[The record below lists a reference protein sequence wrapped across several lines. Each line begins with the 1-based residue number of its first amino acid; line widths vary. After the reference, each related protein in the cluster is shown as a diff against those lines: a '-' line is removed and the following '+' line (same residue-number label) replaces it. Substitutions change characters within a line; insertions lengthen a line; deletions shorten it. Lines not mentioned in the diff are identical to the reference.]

1 MLLIEFVQ
9 NNPVLLLGTFLVL
22 FAVSLGFYNNPLL
35 AEIAIAGAPR
45 SLFRVLRWPSAVLLR
60 AHRHKRHLFLTLN
73 FVFICLFCLV
83 TFLYLRQT
91 QSLAWAV
98 ALFLPL
104 ALLCMHALYYLLW
117 ICTYLVHAGIDVGN
131 KKFNLM
137 FSLTTIE
144 LLLIYLALPAAGRI
158 SGGTFGLVL
167 FNLFLCYSLTAMA
180 MKMVL
185 KETLRQTTTF
195 THHNLWKVA
204 LTLLTEFLFELT
216 FFCYSGA
223 CYFAQAYSVP
233 VSLFDAFYFVVI
245 SFGTTG
251 YGDIVPRC
259 AYSKLVSILIT
270 FTSMT
275 CIGIMFSSFLS
286 AASVKKQ

>member
-91 QSLAWAV
+91 QSLAWAG

-117 ICTYLVHAGIDVGN
+117 ICTYLVHAAVDVGN

-158 SGGTFGLVL
+158 SQK
-167 FNLFLCYSLTAMA
+167 LTPSNEAA
-180 MKMVL
+180 QLAAPMVQR
-185 KETLRQTTTF
+185 LRSIMTCRPI
-195 THHNLWKVA
+195 LWAA
-204 LTLLTEFLFELT
+204 LT
-216 FFCYSGA
+216 
-223 CYFAQAYSVP
+223 
-233 VSLFDAFYFVVI
+233 
-245 SFGTTG
+245 
-251 YGDIVPRC
+251 
-259 AYSKLVSILIT
+259 IT
-270 FTSMT
+270 ARTA
-275 CIGIMFSSFLS
+275 I
-286 AASVKKQ
+286 